1 MTGDVRPNGAV
12 IGPVEQQARSGLV
25 ETKDYRNTSLCSV
38 LRSRR
43 HGDEMFLI
51 SVADPPWGITH
62 NALTA
67 NALLKSTVVS
77 VGIRLASKGFGVW
90 IPMSPV

>member
-1 MTGDVRPNGAV
+1 
-12 IGPVEQQARSGLV
+12 
-25 ETKDYRNTSLCSV
+25 
-38 LRSRR
+38 
-43 HGDEMFLI
+43 MFLI